1 MKLIL
6 KEDVEKLGSAGDLVE
21 VKPGYGR
28 NYLIPQGKA
37 VMATPG
43 AIKEYE
49 ALQREAELR
58 AELTVEKA
66 KELAQKLE
74 ATSVTIPVSVGEDDK
89 IHGTVTNIDVANALE
104 ERDILID
111 RRKISID
118 QDIKTLGEY
127 TATVDLLGDLNPQI
141 KIWVVKDE
149 ESTS

>member
-6 KEDVEKLGSAGDLVE
+6 KDDVEKLGSAGELVD

-37 VMATPG
+37 VLATEG
-43 AIKEYE
+43 AIKHHE
-49 ALQREAELR
+49 QMKREAELR

-66 KELAQKLE
+66 KELAQQLE
-74 ATSVTIPVSVGEDDK
+74 NTSVTIPVTVGEDDK
-89 IHGTVTNIDVANALE
+89 IHGTVTNIQIAEALE

-127 TATVDLLGDLNPQI
+127 TATVDLMGDLNP
-141 KIWVVKDE
+141 KVKVWVVKEE
-149 ESTS
+149 ES